1 MWWKVT
7 LAVIIGLICTML
19 FWIIV
24 PIILVMIPIV
34 FAVGTFIMS
43 CLLAFLLINVVIA
56 ALSVEDEKP
65 KEKDPLH

>member
-1 MWWKVT
+1 MVP
-7 LAVIIGLICTML
+7 LAILIGAICTL
-19 FWIIV
+19 VFWIIV
-24 PIILVMIPIV
+24 PIVLVMIPIV

-43 CLLAFLLINVVIA
+43 CLLAFLLINVVSA

>member
-1 MWWKVT
+1 
-7 LAVIIGLICTML
+7 ML

-34 FAVGTFIMS
+34 FAVGTFVMS
-43 CLLAFLLINVVIA
+43 CLLAFLLINVVVA

>member
-7 LAVIIGLICTML
+7 LAVIIGSICTML

-43 CLLAFLLINVVIA
+43 CLLAFLLINVVVA
-56 ALSVEDEKP
+56 ALSIEDEKP
-65 KEKDPLH
+65 KKDPLH

>member
-1 MWWKVT
+1 
-7 LAVIIGLICTML
+7 ML

-24 PIILVMIPIV
+24 PIILMMIPIV

-43 CLLAFLLINVVIA
+43 CLLAFLLINVVSA

-65 KEKDPLH
+65 KKDPLH

>member
-1 MWWKVT
+1 MWWKAI
-7 LAVIIGLICTML
+7 LAIIIGTICTL
-19 FWIIV
+19 IFWIIV

-43 CLLAFLLINVVIA
+43 CLLAFILINVIVA
-56 ALSVEDEKP
+56 ALSIEDDNP

>member
-1 MWWKVT
+1 
-7 LAVIIGLICTML
+7 ML

-24 PIILVMIPIV
+24 PLVLVMIPIV

-43 CLLAFLLINVVIA
+43 CLLAFLVINVIVA

-65 KEKDPLH
+65 KKDPLH